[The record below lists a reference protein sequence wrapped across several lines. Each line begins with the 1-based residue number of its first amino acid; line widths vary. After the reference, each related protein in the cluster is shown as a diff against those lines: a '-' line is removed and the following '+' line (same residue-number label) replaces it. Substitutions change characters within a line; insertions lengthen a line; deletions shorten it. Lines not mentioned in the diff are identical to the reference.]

1 MIKLTGILMN
11 IQKTI
16 LPIEYWNS
24 GRTRLIKEKDEN
36 GRDIEVAYFFSVQ
49 FTGLSKYYPQ
59 PLIYSHQTHKLYL
72 PTKEM
77 FMSLGRGTVYE
88 ETMEYE
94 VKDPLIFKNF
104 CSVPVFYFVYNMANY
119 YHFIYDTLPY
129 LYSYFNEKEIHPD
142 LKLLVSPPEGKDDL
156 YPFVWECLE
165 LLGIGKKDVVF
176 LNPDTLYNTVVVSS
190 SLTHNGLSNIPPHSG
205 VFDIINRMKGE
216 YQGPEK
222 IYISRRTWLHN
233 NFDNIGTNYT
243 ERRRCVNED
252 EVAELFKSYGY
263 EEVFCENMTMREKIG
278 LFNSAKYVAGP
289 IGGGMCNVIFSPSET
304 KVISI
309 NSPLFFDI
317 NTRFEYSMMHTQLH
331 HFNDTDFVE
340 KVEES
345 VESDDALSISG
356 GLNSPW
362 KVDLNKLKTFLNDV

>member
-1 MIKLTGILMN
+1 MN
-11 IQKTI
+11 KTI

-36 GRDIEVAYFFSVQ
+36 GRDIEVSYFFTCQ
-49 FTGLSKYYPQ
+49 FTGLSKHYPQ
-59 PLIYSHQTHKLYL
+59 PLIYSHQTQRLTL

-88 ETMEYE
+88 DTMEYE
-94 VKDPLIFKNF
+94 VELPFHFKNF
-104 CSVPVFYFVYNMANY
+104 CSVPVFYFAYNMANY

-156 YPFVWECLE
+156 YPFVWESLE
-165 LLGIGKKDVVF
+165 LLGIRRKDVVF
-176 LNPDTLYNTVVVSS
+176 LNPETLYNTVVVGS
-190 SLTHNGLSNIPPHSG
+190 SLTHNGLSNTPPHSG
-205 VFDIINRMKGE
+205 VFDIINRMKGD

-233 NFDNIGTNYT
+233 NLENIGTNYT

-252 EVAELFKSYGY
+252 EVAELFKSHGY
-263 EEVFCENMTMREKIG
+263 EEVFCENMTMKEKIG

-289 IGGGMCNVIFSPSET
+289 I
-304 KVISI
+304 
-309 NSPLFFDI
+309 NSPLFFDV
-317 NTRFEYSMMHTQLH
+317 NTRFEYSMAHTQLH
-331 HFNDTDFVE
+331 HFNDTEFVE

-345 VESDDALSISG
+345 VDSDGALSISG

-362 KVDLNKLKTFLNDV
+362 KVNLNTLETFIKNV

>member
-1 MIKLTGILMN
+1 MS

-16 LPIEYWNS
+16 LPIEYWNF

-36 GRDIEVAYFFSVQ
+36 GRCIEVAYFFSVQ
-49 FTGLSKYYPQ
+49 FTGLSKHYPQ
-59 PLIYSHQTHKLYL
+59 PLIFSHQTGRLTL
-72 PTKEM
+72 PTKEI

-88 ETMEYE
+88 EKMEYK
-94 VKDPLIFKNF
+94 VDLPMKFINF
-104 CSVPVFYFVYNMANY
+104 CSIPVFYFVYNMANY

-129 LYSYFNEKEIHPD
+129 LYSYFNEKEIHPE

-165 LLGIGKKDVVF
+165 LLGVGRKDVVF
-176 LNPDTLYNTVVVSS
+176 LNPDTLYNTVVVGS
-190 SLTHNGLSNIPPHSG
+190 SLTHNGLSNTPPHSG

-252 EVAELFKSYGY
+252 EVAELFKSQGY
-263 EEVFCENMTMREKIG
+263 EEVFCENMTMKEKIG

-289 IGGGMCNVIFSPSET
+289 IGSGMCNVIFSSPET

-309 NSPLFFDI
+309 NSPTFFDI
-317 NTRFEYSMMHTQLH
+317 NTRFKYSMIHTKLY
-331 HFNDTDFVE
+331 HFNDTKFVE
-340 KVEES
+340 RLEES
-345 VESDDALSISG
+345 VDSVGALSISG
-356 GLNSPW
+356 GMNSPW
-362 KVDLNKLKTFLNDV
+362 RVELNKLAIFLNNV

>member
-1 MIKLTGILMN
+1 MN
-11 IQKTI
+11 MQKTI

-24 GRTRLIKEKDEN
+24 ERTRLIKEQDEN
-36 GRDIEVAYFFSVQ
+36 GRNIEVAYFFSCQ
-49 FTGLSKYYPQ
+49 FIGLSKHYPQ
-59 PLIYSHQTHKLYL
+59 PLIYSHKTERLVL
-72 PTKEM
+72 PIKEM

-94 VKDPLIFKNF
+94 VEHPIQFKSF

-129 LYSYFNEKEIHPD
+129 LYSYFNEKKIHPD
-142 LKLLVSPPEGKDDL
+142 LKLLVSPPEGKDNL
-156 YPFVWECLE
+156 YPFVWESLE
-165 LLGIGKKDVVF
+165 LLGIRRKDVVF
-176 LNPDTLYNTVVVSS
+176 LNPETLYNTVVVGS
-190 SLTHNGLSNIPPHSG
+190 SLTHNGLSNTPPHSG

-222 IYISRRTWLHN
+222 IYISRRTWIHN

-243 ERRRCVNED
+243 ERRRCINED
-252 EVAELFKSYGY
+252 QVVELFKSYGY
-263 EEVFCENMTMREKIG
+263 EEVFCENMTMKEKIG

-289 IGGGMCNVIFSPSET
+289 IGGGMCNVIFSSPET

-317 NTRFEYSMMHTQLH
+317 NTRFEYSMMHTQLY

-345 VESDDALSISG
+345 VETDGSLSISG

-362 KVDLNKLKTFLNDV
+362 KVDLNKLKIFLNDV

>member
-1 MIKLTGILMN
+1 MITK
-11 IQKTI
+11 KTI

-24 GRTRLIKEKDEN
+24 GRTRLIKERDDN
-36 GRDIEVAYFFSVQ
+36 GRDIEISYFFSCQ
-49 FTGLSKYYPQ
+49 FTGLSKHYPQ
-59 PLIYSHQTHKLYL
+59 PLIYSHQTHELHL

-94 VKDPLIFKNF
+94 IDRPFHIKNF

-129 LYSYFNEKEIHPD
+129 LYSYFNEKEICPD
-142 LKLLVSPPEGKDDL
+142 LKLLVSPPEGRENL

-165 LLGIGKKDVVF
+165 LLGICPKDVVF
-176 LNPDTLYNTVVVSS
+176 LNQETIYSTVVVGS
-190 SLTHNGLSNIPPHSG
+190 SLTHNGLSNTPPHSG
-205 VFDIINRMKGE
+205 VFDIINRMKGK

-222 IYISRRTWLHN
+222 IYVSRRTWMHN
-233 NFDNIGTNYT
+233 NFENIGTNYT
-243 ERRRCVNED
+243 ERRRCMNED
-252 EVAELFKSYGY
+252 EVAELFKSHGY
-263 EEVFCENMTMREKIG
+263 EEVFCENMTMKDKIG

-289 IGGGMCNVIFSPSET
+289 IGGGMCNVIFSPPET

-317 NTRFEYSMMHTQLH
+317 NTRFEYSMMHTQLY
-331 HFNDTDFVE
+331 HFNDTEFIE
-340 KVEES
+340 KVEETID
-345 VESDDALSISG
+345 SDGSLSISG

-362 KVDLNKLKTFLNDV
+362 MVDLNKLKAFINDV

>member
-1 MIKLTGILMN
+1 MN

-24 GRTRLIKEKDEN
+24 GRTRLLKENDEN
-36 GRDIEVAYFFSVQ
+36 GRNIEVAYFFSCQ
-49 FTGLSKYYPQ
+49 FIGLSKYYPQ
-59 PLIYSHQTHKLYL
+59 PLIYSHQTQKLIL

-88 ETMEYE
+88 DTMEYE
-94 VKDPLIFKNF
+94 VKLPFRIQNF
-104 CSVPVFYFVYNMANY
+104 CSFPVFYFVYNMANY
-119 YHFIYDTLPY
+119 YHFIYDTLSY
-129 LYSYFNEKEIHPD
+129 LYSYFNEKEIYPD
-142 LKLLVSPPEGKDDL
+142 LKLLVSPPEGKNDL

-165 LLGIGKKDVVF
+165 LLGIYEKDVVF
-176 LNPDTLYNTVVVSS
+176 LNPETLYNTVVVGS
-190 SLTHNGLSNIPPHSG
+190 SLTHNGLSNTPPHSG
-205 VFDIINRMKGE
+205 VFDIINRMKGD
-216 YQGPEK
+216 YRGPEK
-222 IYISRRTWLHN
+222 IYISRRTWMHN
-233 NFDNIGTNYT
+233 NFVNIGTNYT

-263 EEVFCENMTMREKIG
+263 EEVFCENMSMKEKIG

-289 IGGGMCNVIFSPSET
+289 IGGGMCNVIFSPPET

-317 NTRFEYSMMHTQLH
+317 NTRFEYSMMHTQLQ
-331 HFNDTDFVE
+331 HFNATEFVE
-340 KVEES
+340 QIEETI
-345 VESDDALSISG
+345 ESDGSLSISG

-362 KVDLNKLKTFLNDV
+362 KVDLNKLKTFLNYE

>member
-1 MIKLTGILMN
+1 MN
-11 IQKTI
+11 TQKI
-16 LPIEYWNS
+16 ISPIEYWNS

-49 FTGLSKYYPQ
+49 FTGLLKHYPQ
-59 PLIYSHQTHKLYL
+59 PLIYSHQTHKLHL

-94 VKDPLIFKNF
+94 IDCPFYFKNF

-129 LYSYFNEKEIHPD
+129 LYSYFNEKKICPD
-142 LKLLVSPPEGKDDL
+142 LKLLVSPPEGRDNL

-165 LLGIGKKDVVF
+165 LLGIGPKDVVF
-176 LNPDTLYNTVVVSS
+176 LNQETLYNTVVVGS
-190 SLTHNGLSNIPPHSG
+190 SLTHNGLSNTPPHLG

-233 NFDNIGTNYT
+233 NFENIGTNYT

-252 EVAELFKSYGY
+252 EVAEFFKSQGY
-263 EEVFCENMTMREKIG
+263 EEVFCENMTMKDKIG

-289 IGGGMCNVIFSPSET
+289 IGGGMCNVIFSPPET

-317 NTRFEYSMMHTQLH
+317 NTRFEYSMIHTQLY
-331 HFNDTDFVE
+331 HFNDTEFVE
-340 KVEES
+340 KVEKS
-345 VESDDALSISG
+345 VESDGSLSISG

-362 KVDLNKLKTFLNDV
+362 RVDLNKLAMFIENV

>member
-1 MIKLTGILMN
+1 MK
-11 IQKTI
+11 
-16 LPIEYWNS
+16 IEHWNS
-24 GRTRLIKEKDEN
+24 GKTRLIKEKDEN
-36 GRDIEVAYFFSVQ
+36 GRSIEVAYFFTCQ
-49 FTGLSKYYPQ
+49 FTGLSKHYPQ
-59 PLIYSHQTHKLYL
+59 PLIFSYQNQRLTL

-88 ETMEYE
+88 DTMEYE
-94 VKDPLIFKNF
+94 VKLPFEFKNF
-104 CSVPVFYFVYNMANY
+104 CSLPVFYFVYNMANY

-165 LLGIGKKDVVF
+165 LLGIKRKDVVF
-176 LNPDTLYNTVVVSS
+176 LNPETLYNIVIVGS
-190 SLTHNGLSNIPPHSG
+190 SLTHNGLSNSPPHKG
-205 VFDIINRMKGE
+205 VFDIINRMKGKCN
-216 YQGPEK
+216 GPEK

-233 NFDNIGTNYT
+233 NLENIGTNYT

-252 EVAELFKSYGY
+252 EVVELFKSYGY
-263 EEVFCENMTMREKIG
+263 EEVFCENMSMKEKIG

-289 IGGGMCNVIFSPSET
+289 IGGGMCNVIFSPSTT

-309 NSPLFFDI
+309 NSPLFFEV
-317 NTRFEYSMMHTQLH
+317 NTRFEYSMSHTQLY
-331 HFNDTDFVE
+331 HFNDTEFVDKKDE
-340 KVEES
+340 TV
-345 VESDDALSISG
+345 DNDNALSISG

-362 KVDLNKLKTFLNDV
+362 RLNIDKLGEFLKNV

>member
-1 MIKLTGILMN
+1 MIT
-11 IQKTI
+11 QKTI

-24 GRTRLIKEKDEN
+24 GRTRLLKEKDEN
-36 GRDIEVAYFFSVQ
+36 GRDIEVAYFFSCQ
-49 FTGLSKYYPQ
+49 FAGLSKYYPQ
-59 PLIYSHQTHKLYL
+59 PLIYSHQTGRLTL

-77 FMSLGRGTVYE
+77 FMSLGRGTFYE

-94 VKDPLIFKNF
+94 VELPFHFKDF

-142 LKLLVSPPEGKDDL
+142 LKLLVSPPEGKYDL
-156 YPFVWECLE
+156 YPFVWESLE
-165 LLGIGKKDVVF
+165 LLGIRRKDVVF
-176 LNPDTLYNTVVVSS
+176 LNPETLYNTVVVGS
-190 SLTHNGLSNIPPHSG
+190 SLTHNGLSNSPPHPG

-233 NFDNIGTNYT
+233 NLENIGTNYT

-289 IGGGMCNVIFSPSET
+289 IGGGMCNVIFSPPET

-309 NSPLFFDI
+309 NSPLFFDV
-317 NTRFEYSMMHTQLH
+317 NTRFGYSMAHTQLH
-331 HFNDTDFVE
+331 HFNNTEFVE
-340 KVEES
+340 KVKES
-345 VESDDALSISG
+345 VESNGSLSISG

-362 KVDLNKLKTFLNDV
+362 RVNLNTLETFIKDV

>member
-1 MIKLTGILMN
+1 MN
-11 IQKTI
+11 TQKTI
-16 LPIEYWNS
+16 LPIKYWND
-24 GRTRLIKEKDEN
+24 GRTRPIKEKDEN
-36 GRDIEVAYFFSVQ
+36 GRDIEVAYFFSCQ
-49 FTGLSKYYPQ
+49 FIGLSKHYPQ
-59 PLIYSHQTHKLYL
+59 PLIYSHQTHELHL

-88 ETMEYE
+88 ETMEYGI
-94 VKDPLIFKNF
+94 DRPFHFKNF

-129 LYSYFNEKEIHPD
+129 LYSYFNEKKICPD
-142 LKLLVSPPEGKDDL
+142 LKLLVSPPEDRDNL
-156 YPFVWECLE
+156 YSFVWECLE
-165 LLGIGKKDVVF
+165 LLGICPKDVVF
-176 LNPDTLYNTVVVSS
+176 LNPETLYSTVVVGS
-190 SLTHNGLSNIPPHSG
+190 SLTHNGLSNTPPHSG

-233 NFDNIGTNYT
+233 NFENIGTNYT
-243 ERRRCVNED
+243 ERRRCMNED
-252 EVAELFKSYGY
+252 EVVELFKSHGY
-263 EEVFCENMTMREKIG
+263 EEIFCENMSMKDKIG

-331 HFNDTDFVE
+331 HFNDTGFIE
-340 KVEES
+340 KIKET
-345 VESDDALSISG
+345 VESEGSLSISG

-362 KVDLNKLKTFLNDV
+362 NVDLNKLSILLNNV

>member
-1 MIKLTGILMN
+1 MN
-11 IQKTI
+11 TQKIT

-24 GRTRLIKEKDEN
+24 GRTRILREKDEN
-36 GRDIEVAYFFSVQ
+36 GRNIEVAYFFSCQ
-49 FTGLSKYYPQ
+49 FTGLSKHYPQ
-59 PLIYSHQTHKLYL
+59 PLIYSHQTQKLIL

-88 ETMEYE
+88 KTMEHE
-94 VKDPLIFKNF
+94 VNLPLQIKNF
-104 CSVPVFYFVYNMANY
+104 FSVPVFYFVYNVANY

-129 LYSYFNEKEIHPD
+129 LYSYFNEKEIYPD
-142 LKLLVSPPEGKDDL
+142 LKLLVSPPEGKEDL
-156 YPFVWECLE
+156 YPFIWECLK
-165 LLGIGKKDVVF
+165 LLGICRKDVVL
-176 LNPDTLYNTVVVSS
+176 LNPETLYNTVIVGS
-190 SLTHNGLSNIPPHSG
+190 SLTHNGLSNTPPHKG
-205 VFDIINRMKGE
+205 VFDIINRMKGD

-222 IYISRRTWLHN
+222 IYISRRTWIHN

-252 EVAELFKSYGY
+252 EVAELFKSCGY
-263 EEVFCENMTMREKIG
+263 EEVFCENMSMKEKIG

-289 IGGGMCNVIFSPSET
+289 IGGGMCNVIFSPPET

-317 NTRFEYSMMHTQLH
+317 NYRFEYSMMHTQLF
-331 HFNDTDFVE
+331 HFNETEFVE
-340 KVEES
+340 KLKES
-345 VESDDALSISG
+345 IESKDSLSISG

-362 KVDLNKLKTFLNDV
+362 RVNLNKLEMYLKNA

>member
-1 MIKLTGILMN
+1 MST
-11 IQKTI
+11 QKTI

-24 GRTRLIKEKDEN
+24 GRTRLIKEKDEK
-36 GRDIEVAYFFSVQ
+36 GRDIEVAYFFSCQ
-49 FTGLSKYYPQ
+49 FTGVSKHYPQ
-59 PLIYSHQTHKLYL
+59 PLIYSHQTNKLHL

-77 FMSLGRGTVYE
+77 FMSLGRGTIYE
-88 ETMEYE
+88 DTMEYKI
-94 VKDPLIFKNF
+94 VHPLQFENF
-104 CSVPVFYFVYNMANY
+104 CSVPVFYFVYNVANY

-129 LYSYFNEKEIHPD
+129 LYTYFNEKEIHPD
-142 LKLLVSPPEGKDDL
+142 LKLLMSPPEGKDDL

-165 LLGIGKKDVVF
+165 LLGIRKRDVVF
-176 LNPDTLYNTVVVSS
+176 LNPETIYNTVVVGS
-190 SLTHNGLSNIPPHSG
+190 SLTHNGLSNTPPHSG
-205 VFDIINRMKGE
+205 VFDIINRMKGD

-243 ERRRCVNED
+243 ERRRCINED
-252 EVAELFKSYGY
+252 EVAELFKSHGY
-263 EEVFCENMTMREKIG
+263 DEVFCENMTMKEKIG
-278 LFNSAKYVAGP
+278 MFNSAKYVAGP
-289 IGGGMCNVIFSPSET
+289 IGGGMCNVIFSPPET

-331 HFNDTDFVE
+331 HFNDTEFVK

-345 VESDDALSISG
+345 IESEGSLSISG

-362 KVDLNKLKTFLNDV
+362 GVDLNKLKTFLNDV

>member
-1 MIKLTGILMN
+1 MN

-16 LPIEYWNS
+16 LPINFWDS
-24 GRTRLIKEKDEN
+24 GRTRLIAEKDSN
-36 GRDIEVAYFFSVQ
+36 GRSIEVAYFFSCQ
-49 FTGLSKYYPQ
+49 FTGLSKHYPQ
-59 PLIYSHQTHKLYL
+59 PLIYSHQTGKLIL

-88 ETMEYE
+88 EKMEYE
-94 VKDPLIFKNF
+94 VNFPFSFKNF

-129 LYSYFNEKEIHPD
+129 LYSYLNEKEIHPD
-142 LKLLVSPPEGKDDL
+142 LKLLVSPPDGKEDL
-156 YPFVWECLE
+156 YPFVWESLE
-165 LLGIGKKDVVF
+165 LLGIKKKDIVF
-176 LNPDTLYNTVVVSS
+176 LNPETLYNTVVVSS
-190 SLTHNGLSNIPPHSG
+190 SLTHNGLSNTPPHHG
-205 VFDIINRMKGE
+205 VFDIIDHMKSE

-222 IYISRRTWLHN
+222 IYISRRTWVHN
-233 NFDNIGTNYT
+233 NLDNIGTNYT

-252 EVAELFKSYGY
+252 EVVELFKSYGY
-263 EEVFCENMTMREKIG
+263 EEVFCENMTMKEKIG

-289 IGGGMCNVIFSPSET
+289 IGGGMCNVIFSPPET

-317 NTRFEYSMMHTQLH
+317 NTRFEYSMFHTQLH
-331 HFNDTDFVE
+331 HFNDTEFVGKIGE
-340 KVEES
+340 SIES
-345 VESDDALSISG
+345 VGSLSISG

-362 KVDLNKLKTFLNDV
+362 KVDLNKLKIFLNNV

>member
-1 MIKLTGILMN
+1 MN
-11 IQKTI
+11 TQKTI

-24 GRTRLIKEKDEN
+24 RRTRLIKEKDEN
-36 GRDIEVAYFFSVQ
+36 GRDIEVSYFFSCQ
-49 FTGLSKYYPQ
+49 FTGLSKHYPQ
-59 PLIYSHQTHKLYL
+59 PLIYSHQTQRLTL

-94 VKDPLIFKNF
+94 VELPMKFKNF
-104 CSVPVFYFVYNMANY
+104 CSIPVFYFVYNMANY

-156 YPFVWECLE
+156 YPFVWESLE
-165 LLGIGKKDVVF
+165 LLGIRRKDVVF
-176 LNPDTLYNTVVVSS
+176 LNPETLYNTVVVGS
-190 SLTHNGLSNIPPHSG
+190 SLTHNGLSNTPPHSG
-205 VFDIINRMKGE
+205 VFDIINHMKGE
-216 YQGPEK
+216 YQGPDK

-243 ERRRCVNED
+243 EHRRCVNED
-252 EVAELFKSYGY
+252 EVAELFKSHGY
-263 EEVFCENMTMREKIG
+263 EEVFCENMTMKEKIG

-289 IGGGMCNVIFSPSET
+289 IGGGMCNVIFSSPET

-317 NTRFEYSMMHTQLH
+317 NTRFEYSMSHTQLH
-331 HFNDTDFVE
+331 HFNDTEFIE

-345 VESDDALSISG
+345 VESAGALSISG

-362 KVDLNKLKTFLNDV
+362 KVDLNKLKIFLNNV

>member
-1 MIKLTGILMN
+1 M
-11 IQKTI
+11 Q
-16 LPIEYWNS
+16 IEYWNNQ
-24 GRTRLIKEKDEN
+24 RTRIIEGVDEN
-36 GRDIEVAYFFSVQ
+36 GRSIEVAYFFSCQ
-49 FTGLSKYYPQ
+49 FTGLSKHYPQ
-59 PLIYSHQTHKLYL
+59 PLLFSHKTGRLTL
-72 PTKEM
+72 PTREM

-94 VKDPLIFKNF
+94 VELPMKFENF
-104 CSVPVFYFVYNMANY
+104 CSLPVFYFVYNMANY

-129 LYSYFNEKEIHPD
+129 LYSYFNEKKIHPE

-165 LLGIGKKDVVF
+165 LLGIGRKDVVF
-176 LNPDTLYNTVVVSS
+176 LNPTTVYNTVVIGS
-190 SLTHNGLSNIPPHSG
+190 SLTHNGLSNVKPHKG
-205 VFDIINRMKGE
+205 VFGIIDRMKGDVK
-216 YQGPEK
+216 GPEK

-233 NFDNIGTNYT
+233 NFENIGTNYT

-252 EVAELFKSYGY
+252 EMAELFISYGF
-263 EEVFCENMTMREKIG
+263 EEVFCENMTMKEKIA
-278 LFNSAKYVAGP
+278 LFSSAKVVAGP

-309 NSPLFFDI
+309 NSPMFFDV
-317 NTRFEYSMMHTQLH
+317 NKRFEYSMSHTELH
-331 HFNDTDFVE
+331 HFDDTEFIE

-345 VESDDALSISG
+345 VESQGSLSISG

-362 KVDLNKLKTFLNDV
+362 KVNIDKLSEFLTKCF